1 MSNEFDGI
9 NSITVDL
16 FQRSTRANQSRR
28 SLKKIKSAK
37 IDRSNLIFL
46 HISGKT
52 VRNIQNIHFFEG
64 IVSFLRAIWSF
75 QRSTRALRSRSIFL
89 KDQREWFDHGWS
101 FLKDQRERFNHG
113 QYFFKIDKIERSKNQ
128 KIEYQTLG
136 VRVLFLAH
144 CQVVDNSCTWL
155 KRQCYKIF
163 WHFLISWN
171 APS

>member
-75 QRSTRALRSRSIFL
+75 QRSTRALRSQSIFL

-101 FLKDQRERFNHG
+101 FLKDRQERFNHG
-113 QYFFKIDKIERSKNQ
+113 RYFLKIEKIERSKIERS
-128 KIEYQTLG
+128 KIERLNSQIW
-136 VRVLFLAH
+136 FLRNERGIKYMRNSL
-144 CQVVDNSCTWL
+144 DNSGIN
-155 KRQCYKIF
+155 YIAI
-163 WHFLISWN
+163 HSN
-171 APS
+171 E